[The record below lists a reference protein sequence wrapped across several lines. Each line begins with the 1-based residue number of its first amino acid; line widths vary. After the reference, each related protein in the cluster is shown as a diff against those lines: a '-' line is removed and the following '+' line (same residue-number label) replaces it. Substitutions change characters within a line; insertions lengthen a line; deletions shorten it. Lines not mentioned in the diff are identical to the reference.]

1 MKNIWEETKAVTFGS
16 ADISGRLSPAGVLEL
31 FQEAAIN
38 HAEHLGVGREALL
51 AARQGWV
58 LSRIS
63 VVADVRPAWRDT
75 VTVRSWPRGADRLF
89 AVRDYDMRG
98 PEGELLVRGR
108 SGWLVLDLDKRRP
121 LRPQFMMDRLP
132 GNEGLDA
139 LPGTPL
145 GLDARPGLTKIAGRE
160 ARYSDIDYNG
170 HMNNARYMTWVQD
183 IAGPELLEKAGRF
196 RLDLNYLHEV
206 RLGEALELWAGP
218 LPEPSLPEGLWERG
232 LAVEGRRAG
241 GEAVFRAELRTAPA

>member
-1 MKNIWEETKAVTFGS
+1 MKDIWEEAAAITFGS
-16 ADISGRLSPAGVLEL
+16 ADISGRLTPAGVLEL

-75 VTVRSWPRGADRLF
+75 VTVRSWPRGTDRLF
-89 AVRDYDMRG
+89 AVRDYDMRS
-98 PEGELLVRGR
+98 PEGEVLVRGR
-108 SGWLVLDLDKRRP
+108 SGWLVLDVDKRRP
-121 LRPQFMMDRLP
+121 LRPQSTMEGMP
-132 GNEGLDA
+132 QNEGIDA
-139 LPGTPL
+139 LPGSPA
-145 GLDARPGLTKIAGRE
+145 GLEARPHLTKIAGRE

-183 IAGPELLEKAGRF
+183 IAGPELLEGAARF
-196 RLDLNYLHEV
+196 RLDVNYLQEV
-206 RLGEALELWAGP
+206 RLGESLELWAGP
-218 LPEPSLPEGLWERG
+218 LEPSPAEGPWERG

-241 GEAVFRAELRTAPA
+241 GEAVFRAELRTG